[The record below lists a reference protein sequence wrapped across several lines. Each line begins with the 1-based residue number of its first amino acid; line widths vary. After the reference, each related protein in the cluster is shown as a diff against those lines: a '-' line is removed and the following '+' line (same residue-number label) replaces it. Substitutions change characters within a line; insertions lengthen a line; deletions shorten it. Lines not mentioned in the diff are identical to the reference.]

1 MATIS
6 KENKLAAK
14 PAKDNVDRLYKEI
27 MNYDKEH
34 KQKLDVHYKHLIKL
48 CKEFEK
54 NIVILQNYGYKT
66 SVWHKKLNYRTWEA
80 EFKTKINIRAPKIE
94 NNTNNTNIQDK
105 TNLYYINLA
114 WTVKPNYYVCN
125 SVIDK
130 VKNYFEKMKLTYIF
144 TYIDEFP
151 DRIEYSHEYKIKC
164 TEDVY
169 NTIIISAEYILEI
182 STDSAYESCNIGIF
196 GRKIE

>member
-6 KENKLAAK
+6 KENKIAAK

-27 MNYDKEH
+27 MDYDKEH

-66 SVWHKKLNYRTWEA
+66 SVWHKKLNYRTWEV
-80 EFKTKINIRAPKIE
+80 ELKSKTNISSQKIE
-94 NNTNNTNIQDK
+94 SNTSIQDK
-105 TNLYYINLA
+105 ENLYYIMLA

-125 SVIDK
+125 SIIDK
-130 VKNYFEKMKLTYIF
+130 IKNYLEKMKLTYIF
-144 TYIDEFP
+144 TYTDEFP

-164 TEDVY
+164 TEEVY
-169 NTIIISAEYILEI
+169 NTIINSAEYILEI
-182 STDSAYESCNIGIF
+182 STDSAYESCNIGVF

>member
-6 KENKLAAK
+6 KENKIAAK
-14 PAKDNVDRLYKEI
+14 PVKDNVDRLFKEI
-27 MNYDKEH
+27 MDYDKAH
-34 KQKLDVHYKHLIKL
+34 KQKLDTHYKHLIKL

-54 NIVILQNYGYKT
+54 NIIILQNYGYKT

-80 EFKTKINIRAPKIE
+80 ELKTKTNIVIPKIE
-94 NNTNNTNIQDK
+94 NNINIQDK

-125 SVIDK
+125 SIIDK
-130 VKNYFEKMKLTYIF
+130 VKNYLEKMKLTYIF

-164 TEDVY
+164 TEEVY
-169 NTIIISAEYILEI
+169 NTIINSAEYILEI
-182 STDSAYESCNIGIF
+182 STDSAYESCNIGVF